1 MAKVI
6 NAWATEW
13 TQRDAWAA
21 GGTQR
26 EREGPIRIGHSDTR
40 LPMAKIINAWAIEC
54 GPRGMPGP
62 RVEPRGKEKKK
73 KLGSLH
79 GEENT
84 LETLGPIR
92 IGHSDTRLPMAK
104 YWMCIK

>member
-6 NAWATEW
+6 NAWAIEW
-13 TQRDAWAA
+13 TQRDAWAVN
-21 GGTQR
+21 GTQR
-26 EREGPIRIGHSDTR
+26 ESE
-40 LPMAKIINAWAIEC
+40 
-54 GPRGMPGP
+54 
-62 RVEPRGKEKKK
+62 K

-79 GEENT
+79 GEGNT

-104 YWMCIK
+104 

>member
-1 MAKVI
+1 MD
-6 NAWATEW
+6 AWAKSG

-26 EREGPIRIGHSDTR
+26 ERE
-40 LPMAKIINAWAIEC
+40 E
-54 GPRGMPGP
+54 
-62 RVEPRGKEKKK
+62 K

-79 GEENT
+79 GEGNT

-92 IGHSDTRLPMAK
+92 IGHSDTRLPMAE
-104 YWMCIK
+104 

>member
-1 MAKVI
+1 MRERERDRVAVCVCKRPREREREGPIRIGHSDTRLPMAKII

-40 LPMAKIINAWAIEC
+40 LPMAE
-54 GPRGMPGP
+54 
-62 RVEPRGKEKKK
+62 
-73 KLGSLH
+73 
-79 GEENT
+79 
-84 LETLGPIR
+84 
-92 IGHSDTRLPMAK
+92 